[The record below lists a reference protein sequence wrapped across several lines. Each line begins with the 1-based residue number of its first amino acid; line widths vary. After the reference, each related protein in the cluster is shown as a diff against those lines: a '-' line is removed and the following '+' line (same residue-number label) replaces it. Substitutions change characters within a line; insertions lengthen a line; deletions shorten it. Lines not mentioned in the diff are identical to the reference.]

1 MAAGSAGER
10 LATTETLCPLSSGEV
25 DERVGESLDVAGSS
39 GESELQYL
47 DTGTGAAASVGT
59 GAAASAGTGATA
71 SVGTGAAA
79 SVGTAGEGRVGAGEE
94 VRQCGSFF
102 GLPGFRF

>member
-47 DTGTGAAASVGT
+47 DTGTGAAAS
-59 GAAASAGTGATA
+59 AGTGKM
-71 SVGTGAAA
+71 TGKQYKNKIFQ
-79 SVGTAGEGRVGAGEE
+79 TR
-94 VRQCGSFF
+94 
-102 GLPGFRF
+102 

>member
-47 DTGTGAAASVGT
+47 DTGTGV
-59 GAAASAGTGATA
+59 AASAGTGATA

-79 SVGTAGEGRVGAGEE
+79 SVGTAGEGRAGAGEE
-94 VRQCGSFF
+94 GRQCGSFF

>member
-47 DTGTGAAASVGT
+47 DTGTGARNNPQSIHILQQSFIFT
-59 GAAASAGTGATA
+59 YSDDFD
-71 SVGTGAAA
+71 
-79 SVGTAGEGRVGAGEE
+79 E
-94 VRQCGSFF
+94 VPILFVLTEPRIS
-102 GLPGFRF
+102 RSS

>member
-59 GAAASAGTGATA
+59 
-71 SVGTGAAA
+71 
-79 SVGTAGEGRVGAGEE
+79 AGEGRVGAGEE